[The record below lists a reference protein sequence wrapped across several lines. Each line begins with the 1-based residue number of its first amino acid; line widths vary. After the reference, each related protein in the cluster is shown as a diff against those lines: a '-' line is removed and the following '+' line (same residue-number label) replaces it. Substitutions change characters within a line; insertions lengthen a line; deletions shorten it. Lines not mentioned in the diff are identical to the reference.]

1 MKKVRA
7 GVIGLGMGQS
17 HLRHFAE
24 CPQAVVTAVCDL
36 DEELLSKA
44 KEKYDIPF
52 VFTDYKKM
60 LKLRELDAVIIATP
74 NFLHAPMSLEALR
87 RGKHV
92 FCEKPMAVN
101 ARQAKRMVE
110 EAGKH
115 KKKLMIHFNQR
126 YSPAARYMKK
136 TIEKGSLGEIYYI
149 KTGWLRRMGAPMT
162 PSFTDKSV
170 SGGGPLIDLGV
181 HRLDLVLWLLD
192 YPGVLTVSA
201 GVFDKIAGDKL
212 RSRGMKYD
220 VEDLGVAMLRLDTG
234 AVLMLEAS
242 WATMIK
248 CDDEMST
255 MIFGTK
261 GSFEQKSIDYKVVGF
276 NFITE
281 TKDKITEVIPKVG
294 EKCGSPQQHFVD
306 CIIKDLEPEVSGA
319 HGLQIMKILDAI
331 YKSSKLGR
339 EVKITY

>member
-1 MKKVRA
+1 MKKIRV
-7 GVIGLGMGQS
+7 GVIGLGMGKS
-17 HLRHFAE
+17 HLRRFAE

-36 DEELLSKA
+36 DEGLLAKA
-44 KEKYDIPF
+44 KEEYNIPF
-52 VFTDYKKM
+52 VFTDYRKM
-60 LKLRELDAVIIATP
+60 LKLGELDAVSIVTP
-74 NFLHAPMSLEALR
+74 NVFHAAMSMEALR

-92 FCEKPMAVN
+92 LCEKPMAMN

-126 YSPAARYMKK
+126 YSPEARYIKN
-136 TIEKGSLGEIYYI
+136 TIDKGGLGEIYYI
-149 KTGWLRRMGAPMT
+149 KTGWLRRMGAPMR

-181 HRLDLVLWLLD
+181 HRLDLALWLLD

-248 CDDEMST
+248 CEEEMNT
-255 MIFGTK
+255 VIFGTK
-261 GSFEQKSIDYKVVGF
+261 GSFEQKSIDYKVVEF
-276 NFITE
+276 KFITE
-281 TKDKITEVIPKVG
+281 TRDKITEVTPKVDR
-294 EKCGSPQQHFVD
+294 KCGSAQQHFLD
-306 CIIKDLEPEVSGA
+306 CIINDLEPEVSGA
-319 HGLQIMKILDAI
+319 HGVDIMKILDGI

-339 EVKITY
+339 EVKIT